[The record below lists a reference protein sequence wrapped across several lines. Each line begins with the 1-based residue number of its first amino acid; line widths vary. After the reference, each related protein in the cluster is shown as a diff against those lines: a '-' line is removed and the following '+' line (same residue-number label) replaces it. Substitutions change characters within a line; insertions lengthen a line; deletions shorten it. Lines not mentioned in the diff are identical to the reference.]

1 MKRAVALLL
10 CACLTLL
17 CGCAPREGAQE
28 LTAVFFDVG
37 KGDAILLYT
46 AQSAVLID
54 AGYDKDGETLL
65 AQMHSRGVER
75 LDALIV
81 THFDKDHV
89 GGADK
94 ILAGMEV
101 ARVFEPAYE
110 KDAKQYR
117 QYREA
122 LEAAGIVPE
131 TLEENVR
138 LTLDGC
144 VYQIDV
150 ANQADYKDD
159 QSNNFSL
166 VVRVDHGEVRFLL
179 AATPRT
185 RALASFWTRAIL
197 ASDVLK
203 APHHGRWADLTAAFV
218 AAVSPQ
224 YAVVTSSEEEPE
236 DERTL
241 AALDAAGATVL
252 LTREGEVELVSD
264 GAQVRPAA

>member
-1 MKRAVALLL
+1 MRR
-10 CACLTLL
+10 CI
-17 CGCAPREGAQE
+17 RGA
-28 LTAVFFDVG
+28 
-37 KGDAILLYT
+37 
-46 AQSAVLID
+46 S
-54 AGYDKDGETLL
+54 
-65 AQMHSRGVER
+65 SR

-197 ASDVLK
+197 PATCSRRRITG
-203 APHHGRWADLTAAFV
+203 AGRI
-218 AAVSPQ
+218 
-224 YAVVTSSEEEPE
+224 
-236 DERTL
+236 
-241 AALDAAGATVL
+241 
-252 LTREGEVELVSD
+252 
-264 GAQVRPAA
+264 